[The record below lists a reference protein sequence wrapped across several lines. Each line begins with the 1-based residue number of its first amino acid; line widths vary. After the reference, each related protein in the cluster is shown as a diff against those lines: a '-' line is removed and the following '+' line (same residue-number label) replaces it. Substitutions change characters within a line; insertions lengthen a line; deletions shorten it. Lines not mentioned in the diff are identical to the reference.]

1 MIDQGALAGG
11 VGGPAVGQHVTSPW
25 FAGSWP
31 ITQGWGPSSYAG
43 EPEGHGYAHWHA
55 GVDVGL
61 ACGTEIDLP
70 HDLQAYARWVDNPGG
85 YGTALRI
92 ELGQLVTTLAGKSTV
107 QTWKRTND
115 VWLGH
120 LRQRYVADGQ
130 RLWGG
135 EKLAASNNTGN
146 STGCHLHF
154 EVRPSSARYGT
165 DIDPTALL
173 MFGGANAPSSSSS
186 SDGNPYNPLDPRYG
200 VWELENGLSA
210 GISSAE
216 TMLLGVG
223 QTALGTTLLVG
234 GLVIV
239 AFGLRG
245 KNLGQLR
252 SAAVNVETRPSR
264 APAPAARR
272 RAPAAEPAGSTA
284 AATPSAARREA
295 QISRIRTT
303 HQRDFERGL
312 SPAAAEA
319 VHEAR
324 FGRGRKLA
332 PAVKSELRS
341 RGGIPTRRF
350 QRAG

>member
-1 MIDQGALAGG
+1 MIDQGALTAG
-11 VGGPAVGQHVTSPW
+11 VGGPSVGQHVTSPW
-25 FAGSWP
+25 FHGSWP
-31 ITQGWGPSSYAG
+31 ITQGWGPSAYAG
-43 EPEGHGYAHWHA
+43 EPEGHGYSHWHA

-70 HDLQAYARWVDNPGG
+70 HDLQGYARWIDNPGG

-92 ELGQLVTTLAGKSTV
+92 ELGHLIDTPAGKGGI
-107 QTWKRTND
+107 QTWKRTSD

-120 LRQRYVADGQ
+120 LRQRYVPDGQ

-154 EVRPSSARYGT
+154 EVRPSSGRYGT
-165 DIDPTALL
+165 DVDPTAVLV
-173 MFGGANAPSSSSS
+173 FGGANQPTTSSSSS
-186 SDGNPYNPLDPRYG
+186 GNPYNPLDPRYG
-200 VWELENGLSA
+200 VWEVEHSLSA
-210 GISSAE
+210 GITSAE

-223 QTALGTTLLVG
+223 QAALGTTLLVG
-234 GLVIV
+234 GLVVV

-252 SAAVNVETRPSR
+252 SAAVNVATRPSR
-264 APAPAARR
+264 APSPRRQPATGAG
-272 RAPAAEPAGSTA
+272 PEPAGATEQT
-284 AATPSAARREA
+284 TPSATRREA
-295 QISRIRTT
+295 QISRIRMT

-312 SPAAAEA
+312 SPEAAAA

-324 FGRGRKLA
+324 SGRGRKLS
-332 PAVKSELRS
+332 PTVKAELS
-341 RGGIPTRRF
+341 RGQRRDFKLTRVK
-350 QRAG
+350 

>member
-1 MIDQGALAGG
+1 LIDQGALAGG

-31 ITQGWGPSSYAG
+31 ITQGWGPSSYSG

-61 ACGTEIDLP
+61 QCGTEIDFP
-70 HDLQAYARWVDNPGG
+70 HGLLGVARWVDNPSG

-92 ELGQLVTTLAGKSTV
+92 ELYTYTPAGRALTR
-107 QTWKRTND
+107 KRTFD

-120 LRQRYVADGQ
+120 LRQRYVPDGQ
-130 RLWGG
+130 QLSGG

-154 EVRPSSARYGT
+154 EVRPSSSNYGT
-165 DIDPTALL
+165 DVDPTSML
-173 MFGGANAPSSSSS
+173 MLGQANQPGNGTTSS
-186 SDGNPYNPLDPRYG
+186 SDGNPYNSLDPRYA
-200 VWELENGLSA
+200 VWELEHSVSA
-210 GISSAE
+210 GITSAE

-245 KNLGQLR
+245 KSLGQLR
-252 SAAVNVETRPSR
+252 SAAVSVATRPSR
-264 APAPAARR
+264 APAQAGR
-272 RAPAAEPAGSTA
+272 RAPAEPAEPAGSTA
-284 AATPSAARREA
+284 ATTPSATRREA
-295 QISRIRTT
+295 QISRIRVT
-303 HQRDFERGL
+303 HQRDYERGL
-312 SPAAAEA
+312 SPEAAEA
-319 VHEAR
+319 VHAAR
-324 FGRGRKLA
+324 SGRGRRLTPEVSA
-332 PAVKSELRS
+332 ELR
-341 RGGIPTRRF
+341 RRRF
-350 QRAG
+350 RLSEPSRAS